1 MTLRRNLL
9 KLHPAALIL
18 ISFLALILIGTLLLS
33 LPVSSKSAPLQVID
47 ALFTSTSAVCVTGLA
62 VVDTGTRFSLFGQII
77 ILVLIQMGGLGVM
90 TLSVLLF
97 RIIGRK
103 TFYHQRMA
111 VQDMFLHTP
120 QDNLFKIV
128 KNIIYMTFCIET
140 AGAVLLAIYWSGTM
154 PVHEAV
160 YTAVFHAISAFCN
173 AGFSLFPDNLSTFGD
188 SYLLNFTICMLIV
201 TGGIGF
207 SVLYEFKN
215 WIKLRKKKRFRFSVQ
230 TRTVLLTTA
239 ILIVGGTVWLFILE
253 RQGILDGK
261 SPSYQ
266 FLVALFQSIT
276 CRTAGFNTVDISAL
290 NEATIAMML
299 VLMFFGASP
308 GSCGGGVK
316 TTTLAL
322 LTATTITRIKRM
334 QRVNLFK
341 KSIPDQT
348 VRRAST
354 LIIVSVG
361 IIGMVL
367 FMILSEGAITGRSIR
382 GEFLPY
388 LFEVVSAFGTV
399 GLSLGVT
406 ADLSVWGKFWI
417 VITMIIGRVGILTFS
432 YIIIGTNPTKGF
444 ERAEENMMIG

>member
-1 MTLRRNLL
+1 
-9 KLHPAALIL
+9 
-18 ISFLALILIGTLLLS
+18 
-33 LPVSSKSAPLQVID
+33 
-47 ALFTSTSAVCVTGLA
+47 
-62 VVDTGTRFSLFGQII
+62 
-77 ILVLIQMGGLGVM
+77 M

-120 QDNLFKIV
+120 QDDIFKIV

-140 AGAVLLAIYWSGTM
+140 AGAVLLAIYWSRTM

-160 YTAVFHAISAFCN
+160 YTALFHAISAFCN
-173 AGFSLFPDNLSTFGD
+173 AGFSLFPDSLSTFGD

-230 TRTVLLTTA
+230 TRIVLLTTA

-261 SPSYQ
+261 SPAYQ

-341 KSIPDQT
+341 KSIPDET

-354 LIIVSVG
+354 LIIVSIG

-367 FMILSEGAITGRSIR
+367 FMILSEGAITGRSLG

-432 YIIIGTNPTKGF
+432 YIIIGTNPTNGF

>member
-1 MTLRRNLL
+1 MILRRNLL
-9 KLHPAALIL
+9 KLHPAALVL
-18 ISFLALILIGTLLLS
+18 ISFLTLILIGTLLLS
-33 LPVSSKSAPLQVID
+33 LPVSSKTGPLQVID
-47 ALFTSTSAVCVTGLA
+47 ALFTSTSAVCVTGLV
-62 VVDTGTRFSLFGQII
+62 VVDTGTRFTLFGQII
-77 ILVLIQMGGLGVM
+77 ILVLIQIGGLGVM

-97 RIIGRK
+97 RMIGRK

-140 AGAVLLAIYWSGTM
+140 AGTVLLTIYWSRSL

-173 AGFSLFPDNLSTFGD
+173 AGFSLFPDSLSTFGG
-188 SYLLNFTICMLIV
+188 SYFLNLTICMLIV

-239 ILIVGGTVWLFILE
+239 ILIIGGTVWLFILE
-253 RQGILDGK
+253 RQGALEGI
-261 SPSYQ
+261 PPAYQ

-290 NEATIAMML
+290 NEATVAMML

-334 QRVNLFK
+334 RRVNLFK
-341 KSIPDQT
+341 KSIPDET
-348 VRRAST
+348 VRRATT

-382 GEFLPY
+382 GAFLPY

-399 GLSLGVT
+399 GLSIGVT

-432 YIIIGTNPTKGF
+432 YIIIGTNPTNGF